1 MSKIQKK
8 SMNSPDET
16 RTFDKGKIDLTKIGD
31 TRIGRMYLEPGWTWE
46 KCMKPIAKTESCQ
59 ASHTQY
65 VVSGRVGVKMND
77 GSEEEYG
84 PGDVLY
90 VPPGHNSWVVG
101 NEPYVGIEIAT
112 MDNYAKK

>member
-1 MSKIQKK
+1 
-8 SMNSPDET
+8 
-16 RTFDKGKIDLTKIGD
+16 
-31 TRIGRMYLEPGWTWE
+31 
-46 KCMKPIAKTESCQ
+46 MKPIAKTQSCE

-65 VVSGRVGVKMND
+65 VVSGRVRVKMND

-90 VPPGHNSWVVG
+90 ILPGHNTWVVG
-101 NEPYVGIEIAT
+101 NESYTGIEIAT

>member
-101 NEPYVGIEIAT
+101 NEPYIGIEIAT